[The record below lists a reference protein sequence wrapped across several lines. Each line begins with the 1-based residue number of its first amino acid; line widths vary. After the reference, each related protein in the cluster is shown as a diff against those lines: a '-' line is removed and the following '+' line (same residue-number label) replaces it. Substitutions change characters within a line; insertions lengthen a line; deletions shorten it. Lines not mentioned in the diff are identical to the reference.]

1 MSDLTGLILGER
13 YRVVSFLGRGGMADV
28 YKVWDQQRT
37 AVLAM
42 KALHEDL
49 ALDRV
54 FLRRFKREAMALE
67 RLQHPNI
74 VRFYGLEEING
85 QAFILM
91 DFIDGLTLRKEIF
104 LNRRGMR
111 PERILALLRPVCAAL
126 HFAHQMGIMHCDL
139 KPANIMI
146 HRSGLVYLTDF
157 GIARMAETT
166 TRTLP
171 AAAGTPAYMAPE
183 LLEGGAPG
191 PASDIYGLGVVLFEM
206 ITGGERPFTGET
218 ALNEGNTAQKIAW
231 EKRNLAPPSP
241 RLHRPDLSPEL
252 EQVVMRCLDR
262 DPAARYDSALDLLL
276 ALEFAI
282 KGEAAPAPS
291 QAEDAPPDSPDP
303 AGLIETVT
311 QPGEL
316 PAEPNEQHR
325 KEAGLAGLLRL
336 FAERIK
342 ARRLWLILS
351 AALAVALLAWGG
363 LSLIAAQQLPGPDKA
378 GLSVSG
384 AATLSAPLPQPSATS
399 TARRQSTP
407 EQTPESRQTPSP
419 PAAEHPPAGGKL
431 AAEPG
436 ANTPPSAAQTPLP
449 AIAFASDRNGS
460 VQVWVMDEE
469 GRSRDQVTDAQ
480 GGACQPAW
488 SPDGKRL
495 AYITP
500 CNGPRI
506 TYPNAK
512 IEVIDLET
520 REVTELP
527 IPRSRFSPAWSPDG
541 ESIAYTAIIAE
552 KTEIRLLRL
561 DDAQEQVLSQRGEK
575 NLDPAFSPE
584 GRHVVF
590 ISDDENGVDAVWRM
604 RPDGGAQEALTQA
617 GLLKYFSKP
626 VYSPDGRWILATL
639 RELNVMQNTPEL
651 VLIDRSDPRQ
661 ESRRLLDEP
670 VRTEGGSFSP
680 DGGWVV
686 FHWMMEGGNLEILRV
701 DVETGEL
708 VRLTNTT
715 ARDFQPSWNPAAVT
729 SETQAS
735 IPRH

>member
-1 MSDLTGLILGER
+1 MGDLTGLTLGER

-74 VRFYGLEEING
+74 VRFYGLEEIDG

-91 DFIDGLTLRKEIF
+91 DFIDGMTLRKEIF
-104 LNRRGMR
+104 LNRCGMR
-111 PERILALLRPVCAAL
+111 SERILAVLRPVCAAL

-146 HRSGLVYLTDF
+146 HRSGAVYLTDF
-157 GIARMAETT
+157 GISRMAETT

-183 LLEGGAPG
+183 LLEGGTPT
-191 PASDIYGLGVVLFEM
+191 PASDIYGLGVILFEM
-206 ITGGERPFTGET
+206 LTGGERPFTGEA

-241 RLHRPDLSPEL
+241 RLHRPDISPEL

-262 DPAARYDSALDLLL
+262 DPASRYDSALDLLL
-276 ALEFAI
+276 ALEIAI
-282 KGEAAPAPS
+282 KCEGDPAP
-291 QAEDAPPDSPDP
+291 AEDAQADLPDP
-303 AGLIETVT
+303 AGLGETVT
-311 QPGEL
+311 QPEQP
-316 PAEPNEQHR
+316 PAEPVELPKR
-325 KEAGLAGLLRL
+325 DAGPLNLLAGRMKPRG
-336 FAERIK
+336 F
-342 ARRLWLILS
+342 WMILA

-363 LSLIAAQQLPGPDKA
+363 QSLIAAQQLPGPDKA
-378 GLSVSG
+378 GMSVGG
-384 AATLSAPLPQPSATS
+384 AATLSAPMPLPSATS

-407 EQTPESRQTPSP
+407 PAKTPESRQTPSP
-419 PAAEHPPAGGKL
+419 TAGQPAEGGRL
-431 AAEPG
+431 AAAPEV
-436 ANTPPSAAQTPLP
+436 NTPPSAAKTPLP
-449 AIAFASDRNGS
+449 AIAFASDRSGT
-460 VQVWVMDEE
+460 VQIWVMDEE

-506 TYPNAK
+506 TYPNSK

-527 IPRSRFSPAWSPDG
+527 VPRSRFAPAWSPDG
-541 ESIAYTAIIAE
+541 ESIAYTAIINE

-561 DDAQEQVLSQRGEK
+561 DDMQEQVLSQRGEK

-584 GRHVVF
+584 GTHIVF

-604 RPDGGAQEALTQA
+604 RTDGGAQEALTEA
-617 GLLKYFSKP
+617 GLLKNFSKP

-651 VLIDRSDPRQ
+651 VLIDRLDPRQ
-661 ESRRLLDEP
+661 ESRRLMDESI
-670 VRTEGGSFSP
+670 RTEGGSFSP
-680 DGGWVV
+680 DGEWVV
-686 FHWMMEGGNLEILRV
+686 FHWMMEGGNLEVLRV
-701 DVETGEL
+701 NVETGEL

-715 ARDFQPSWNPAAVT
+715 ARDFHPSWNPAAVT

-735 IPRH
+735 IRQH